1 MEDALAES
9 SVAADADPCLAVL
22 VHLTEEAW
30 LRAPL
35 GRREVIQSNAAK
47 HTRFHILDS
56 RSVQT
61 AYHVHPPGMEKLEW
75 RMETDHGNSA
85 PILYLMH

>member
-1 MEDALAES
+1 MEEALAES
-9 SVAADADPCLAVL
+9 SVTADADPRLAVL

-35 GRREVIQSNAAK
+35 GRREVIQSDTAQ

-56 RSVQT
+56 RSV
-61 AYHVHPPGMEKLEW
+61 
-75 RMETDHGNSA
+75 
-85 PILYLMH
+85 